1 LFANVAQKPKPAPA
15 PQAKDYPEKKVNSR
29 LVPPSELVDGSGELC
44 ISYRAIETLT
54 PYAGNARVHSRAQ
67 IRKLKESIEAF
78 GFLNPILINSSG
90 TIIAGHGRVQA
101 AKLLNMA
108 EVPTIC
114 LEGLSPAQIRA
125 YVLANNRIFEEAS
138 WDKDI
143 LKIELQHLVNLDEID
158 VSLTGFDVAE
168 LDMILL
174 PAVDTVGDVA
184 DSFEDSAVGPAIT
197 LPGDIWQL
205 GEHRILCGNSLLQES
220 FVSLLKGKKANAA
233 FADVPFNVPI
243 QGHVSGNGAIK
254 HREFAMCT
262 GEMGEAEF
270 GEFLKT
276 SLGLLAQ
283 HSENGSVHF
292 ICSDWRMMGTLLGAG
307 EKVYEKLLNMCV
319 WAKDNGGM
327 GSFYRS
333 QHELVFVFKNG
344 TQPHRNN
351 IQLGRYKRNR
361 TNLWHYPGINTMSNT
376 ERRGQSACPSSDGEA
391 CCSCRRCHP

>member
-1 LFANVAQKPKPAPA
+1 MV
-15 PQAKDYPEKKVNSR
+15 
-29 LVPPSELVDGSGELC
+29 
-44 ISYRAIETLT
+44 
-54 PYAGNARVHSRAQ
+54 
-67 IRKLKESIEAF
+67 
-78 GFLNPILINSSG
+78 
-90 TIIAGHGRVQA
+90 
-101 AKLLNMA
+101 

-114 LEGLSPAQIRA
+114 LEGLSQAQIRA
-125 YVLANNRIFEEAS
+125 YVLADNRISEDAS

-143 LKIELQHLVNLDEID
+143 LKIELQHLVNLNEID
-158 VSLTGFDVAE
+158 VSLTGFHVAE
-168 LDMILL
+168 LDIILL
-174 PAVDTVGDVA
+174 PAGDAVEDAA
-184 DSFEDSAVGPAIT
+184 DSFEASAAGPAIT
-197 LPGDIWQL
+197 QPGDIWQL
-205 GEHRILCGNSLLQES
+205 GEHPILCGNSLLQAS
-220 FVSLLKGKKANAA
+220 FVTLLEGKKANAT

-243 QGHVSGNGAIK
+243 KGHVSGNGAIK

-292 ICSDWRMMGTLLGAG
+292 ICSDWRMMAILLNAG
-307 EKVYEKLLNMCV
+307 KTVYEKLLNMCV

-344 TQPHRNN
+344 TKPHRNN

-361 TNLWHYPGINTMSNT
+361 TNLWHYPGANTMSKQSDEGNLLALHPT
-376 ERRGQSACPSSDGEA
+376 VKPVALVADAILDCTAPGEIVLDSFLGSGSTLIAAERTRRTCYGIEIDPGYVDVAVRRWQRHSGGQAVRVADGRSFSEIAEKEKVRG
-391 CCSCRRCHP
+391 